1 MKIQFSLVLCLTR
14 AEHVCKDPT
23 KGDKTA
29 NPDHDLAN
37 CTTTTT
43 TTIKSPE
50 NGGGTDP
57 VSLINY
63 VFFITVFSAYMYVQ
77 L

>member
-1 MKIQFSLVLCLTR
+1 MKFSLVLCLTR
-14 AEHVCKDPT
+14 AEGEDPP
-23 KGDKTA
+23 KVASTA
-29 NPDHDLAN
+29 HPDHGLAN
-37 CTTTTT
+37 RTAIIATTT
-43 TTIKSPE
+43 KAPG

-57 VSLINY
+57 LSLINY